1 MSSVLSIASLF
12 SVESLLYKPHLF
24 EWLLFLSRQLL
35 RSSFLKED
43 TGHFSVWAHSN
54 TV

>member
-1 MSSVLSIASLF
+1 MSSVLCIASLV

-24 EWLLFLSRQLL
+24 KWLLFLSRQLL
-35 RSSFLKED
+35 RSSSLKED
-43 TGHFSVWAHSN
+43 TGHFSVWAHFD